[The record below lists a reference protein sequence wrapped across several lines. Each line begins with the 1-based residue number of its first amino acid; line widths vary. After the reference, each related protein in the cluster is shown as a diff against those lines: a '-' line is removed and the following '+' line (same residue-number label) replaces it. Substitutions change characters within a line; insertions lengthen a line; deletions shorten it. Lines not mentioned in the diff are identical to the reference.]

1 MTLKKGFTLRKIPG
15 MSLVIPVGENI
26 NNYKG
31 ALMLNDT
38 AALIF
43 ELIQS
48 GLDREAIA
56 ERMTQQYDINIEKA
70 SADIDKTFALLI
82 EGGVAEA

>member
-56 ERMTQQYDINIEKA
+56 ERMTQQYDISIEKA

>member
-31 ALMLNDT
+31 ALMLNGT

-56 ERMTQQYDINIEKA
+56 ERMTQQYDISIEKA